1 MAVWAVSLAAPL
13 AAQEART
20 AGHVLLLP
28 SERGMEGDIEKIGD
42 QYRVRRGA
50 SEVWLPAAKA
60 VVLCADWDDA
70 YAFMKKRANLG
81 DPDERL
87 RLSRWCQLNNLRG
100 HALTEAK
107 AALDMRPAHEETR
120 RLVALL
126 TRSAEAAAANPSKNV
141 LPQARTPAAAAP
153 PKADVSADA
162 FAVFATRIQPIL
174 MNTCVQCHGGGRG
187 GAFHLIHTESG
198 QRAST
203 QANLAAVLEQVNL
216 ANPPMSP
223 LLIKAVSRHG
233 NANGAPIKDRQAV
246 PFKALQAWIDYLL
259 ANNPHLRQ
267 EPLADA
273 TKTAPEPVAFA
284 QAQPNLTL
292 HARPT
297 VISRPAPRTEVPQ
310 DNSASLSE
318 ARRLDG
324 PKTTPP
330 PRVQTT
336 PAQPTDAVQQPQPNA
351 LDPFDPAIFNRQ
363 ALLRK

>member
-1 MAVWAVSLAAPL
+1 L

-20 AGHVLLLP
+20 DGHVLLLP

-70 YAFMKKRANLG
+70 YTFMKKRANLG

-107 AALDMRPAHEETR
+107 AALELRPAHEETR
-120 RLVALL
+120 RLVTLL
-126 TRSAEAAAANPSKNV
+126 TRSAEAAASNSSKKA
-141 LPQARTPAAAAP
+141 LPPARTLAVVP
-153 PKADVSADA
+153 PKAEVSADA

-174 MNTCVQCHGGGRG
+174 MNTCVQCHGGSRG
-187 GAFHLIHTESG
+187 GAFQLIHTESG

-203 QANLAAVLEQVNL
+203 QANLAAVLEQVNFV
-216 ANPPMSP
+216 NPPMSP

-267 EPLADA
+267 ELLTDA
-273 TKTAPEPVAFA
+273 SRNRPEPTVPQPGAPEPATFA
-284 QAQPNLTL
+284 QAQTTAPLR
-292 HARPT
+292 ARPM
-297 VISRPAPRTEVPQ
+297 VISRPAPRTEIPQ
-310 DNSASLSE
+310 DNPAFASE
-318 ARRLDG
+318 A
-324 PKTTPP
+324 TPP
-330 PRVQTT
+330 SDAMTPPSHQPQTN
-336 PAQPTDAVQQPQPNA
+336 AGQPTDAGPQPLANA

-363 ALLRK
+363 TRLRK